1 MTIVL
6 RCVRSEAEDELEPV
20 SNVRITQWIQYFI
33 NVQDGIKEGVIF
45 VANTDP
51 FCTSSFRPRM
61 EM

>member
-1 MTIVL
+1 M
-6 RCVRSEAEDELEPV
+6 RCVRSEAEDELAITLEPV
-20 SNVRITQWIQYFI
+20 SNVTITQWIQYFI